1 MNDITQGTIF
11 YSGKMRLGRIHMSRW
26 CFVRMQEYQLTP
38 EILAEVFRYGRQIEA
53 NKIRYSY
60 GDDLITIIYA
70 EDFTRIFRGDLNDK
84 RFTLITCWKEVMR

>member
-1 MNDITQGTIF
+1 MTQGVIF
-11 YSGKMRLGRIHMSRW
+11 YSGNMRLGKIYMSRL